1 MTQVKYIGVWP
12 NGNLEPD
19 AVFETLDAAIES
31 GWHMQNN
38 GCYVMEL
45 RALDHGEP
53 EILDDTSPRAV
64 VGEIGNQIHNIG
76 CEYQENWGLSE
87 RLGEIASECW
97 SVAQQLSPEPAP
109 DHSD

>member
-12 NGNLEPD
+12 NGNLEPG

-45 RALDHGEP
+45 RAYG
-53 EILDDTSPRAV
+53 TGTNS
-64 VGEIGNQIHNIG
+64 
-76 CEYQENWGLSE
+76 
-87 RLGEIASECW
+87 
-97 SVAQQLSPEPAP
+97 
-109 DHSD
+109 

>member
-45 RALDHGEP
+45 RALKKGTP
-53 EILDDTSPRAV
+53 
-64 VGEIGNQIHNIG
+64 Q
-76 CEYQENWGLSE
+76 
-87 RLGEIASECW
+87 
-97 SVAQQLSPEPAP
+97 
-109 DHSD
+109 